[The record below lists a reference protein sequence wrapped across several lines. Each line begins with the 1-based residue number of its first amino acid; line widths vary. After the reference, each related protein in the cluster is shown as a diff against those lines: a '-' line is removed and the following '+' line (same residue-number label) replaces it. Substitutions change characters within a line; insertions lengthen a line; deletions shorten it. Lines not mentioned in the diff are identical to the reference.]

1 MVKTIKKGASK
12 TQIREVLKKIQTRS
26 FVGFDAYRF
35 CGILKLKESPLE
47 IQKRM
52 RDEWE

>member
-1 MVKTIKKGASK
+1 MTIVIKKSFDKEQIQELLGELSHGSK
-12 TQIREVLKKIQTRS
+12 
-26 FVGFDAYRF
+26 FDIKRF

-47 IQKRM
+47 IQKKL

>member
-12 TQIREVLKKIQTRS
+12 TQIREVLEKIQTRS
-26 FVGFDAYRF
+26 VVGFDAYKY
-35 CGILKLKESPLE
+35 CGILKLKEKPLD

-52 RDEWE
+52 RDEW